1 MKKKIWFLSLAIFTS
16 LTLYNLSS
24 CSASKSVMAKSGV
37 QLWGENCVRCHNA
50 PSPTRYS
57 DRDWAVI
64 LTHMRVTANL
74 TEAEEAKIR
83 EYLQSSN

>member
-1 MKKKIWFLSLAIFTS
+1 MKKKIWIIA
-16 LTLYNLSS
+16 LTILTAGTVYNLSG
-24 CSASKSVMAKSGV
+24 CSASKSVQAKSGV

-57 DRDWAVI
+57 DRDWSVI
-64 LTHMRVTANL
+64 LTHMRMTANL

-83 EYLQSSN
+83 EYLQSAN